1 MISLSIGG
9 GVNDIEEKIKNTSVF
24 VLPSYYREGFP
35 RSTQE
40 AMAIGRAV
48 ITTNVPGCKDSIK
61 DGVNGFLIPPFDVK
75 ILADKMEIFIKNPD
89 LIEKMGKESRAIAE
103 NNFDVFKINKR
114 LITLILE
121 NSYTPF

>member
-1 MISLSIGG
+1 
-9 GVNDIEEKIKNTSVF
+9 
-24 VLPSYYREGFP
+24 
-35 RSTQE
+35 
-40 AMAIGRAV
+40 MAIGRAV